1 MSVSAGGGIVGLSPC
16 GRSGPALLGLM
27 LVVVT
32 QRAVCA
38 VGAQGLVGR
47 GCSTALG
54 RACWWPWGGSLL
66 LWSELR
72 EGCVSV
78 TRIAELPQRGAA
90 EVSLCRRRGVYEVG
104 CCVVAV

>member
-1 MSVSAGGGIVGLSPC
+1 MSVSVGDGIVGLSPC

-38 VGAQGLVGR
+38 VGAQGIVGR

-54 RACWWPWGGSLL
+54 RACWWPWGGVLVVVV
-66 LWSELR
+66 R
-72 EGCVSV
+72 IEGGVRVSD
-78 TRIAELPQRGAA
+78 TYRGAA
-90 EVSLCRRRGVYEVG
+90 AARGCGGESV
-104 CCVVAV
+104 